1 MLQANKV
8 LYGKKLNV
16 NRMSLKENIKNNPKL
31 KAFVHW
37 MLIPTGE
44 ARPRVWVKWFVNP
57 FIHKRGKDSSVKSK
71 TRLDVL
77 PFNKF
82 ELGAK
87 STIESF
93 STINNGVG
101 DVVIGYNTL
110 IGMGNTIIGP
120 ITIGNNVIFAQNIVA
135 SALNHQYTD
144 IDVPIVNQKILTAP
158 IIIEDD
164 CWIAANAVITAGIT
178 IGKHSVIAGG
188 AVVTKSI
195 PSYSVAGG
203 NPARIIKQYNFEK
216 GSWERVIY

>member
-1 MLQANKV
+1 
-8 LYGKKLNV
+8 
-16 NRMSLKENIKNNPKL
+16 MSLKDNIKSNPKL

-44 ARPRVWVKWFVNP
+44 ARPRFWVKMFVNP
-57 FIHKRGKDSSVKSK
+57 FIHKRGKGASVKSR

-82 ELGAK
+82 NLGER

-101 DVVIGYNTL
+101 DVIIGYNTL

-120 ITIGNNVIFAQNIVA
+120 IRVGNNVIFAQNIVA
-135 SALNHQYTD
+135 SALNHEYTD
-144 IDVPIVNQKILTAP
+144 VNVPIVDQKILTKE

-164 CWIAANAVITAGIT
+164 CWIAANAVITAGTT
-178 IGKHSVIAGG
+178 IGKHSVVAGG
-188 AVVTKSI
+188 AVVTKSVA
-195 PSYSVAGG
+195 PYSVVAG
-203 NPARIIKQYNFEK
+203 NPAKVIKQYDFEK
-216 GSWERVIY
+216 GSWERVAKT